1 MYESYAWPRANFYRR
16 ERRTIVKL
24 VQDLFSGLI
33 KRIEEKERK
42 IS

>member
-16 ERRTIVKL
+16 DKKTIVKL
-24 VQDLFSGLI
+24 VHDLFTGLI

>member
-1 MYESYAWPRANFYRR
+1 MYESYVWPGANHFRR
-16 ERRTIVKL
+16 ERKSIVRL
-24 VQDLFSGLI
+24 VQELFSGLI

>member
-1 MYESYAWPRANFYRR
+1 MYESYVWPGAHNFRR
-16 ERRTIVKL
+16 DRKSIVRL
-24 VQDLFSGLI
+24 VQELFSGLI